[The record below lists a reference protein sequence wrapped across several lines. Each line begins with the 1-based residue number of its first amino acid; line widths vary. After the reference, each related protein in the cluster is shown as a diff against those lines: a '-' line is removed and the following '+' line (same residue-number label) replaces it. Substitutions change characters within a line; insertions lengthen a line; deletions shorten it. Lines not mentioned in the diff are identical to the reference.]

1 MSGIPDDP
9 RLQRVVDLSGHA
21 VALPSA
27 GLVLSG
33 ALADGAAASCP
44 GSMVD
49 VEVLEGRRVT
59 RRVVV
64 AGVVDEYL
72 GLSAYMTADAVHAL
86 LQEGGIV
93 SGAHLLIDPRAE
105 ADLFRRIKVMPAVAG
120 VALTR
125 AMLESFNETMGEQMG
140 VMITF
145 NVLFAS
151 IIAFGVV
158 YNAARV
164 SLSERSREL
173 ASLRVLGFTR
183 VEISAILLGELAV
196 LVLTAVPIGLAI
208 GYGLAALVVS
218 MFQTE
223 MYRFP
228 VVVSARTYAAAI
240 MVTLTAAAVSGFIV
254 RRQLD
259 HLDLVGVLKTR
270 E

>member
-1 MSGIPDDP
+1 M
-9 RLQRVVDLSGHA
+9 
-21 VALPSA
+21 
-27 GLVLSG
+27 
-33 ALADGAAASCP
+33 
-44 GSMVD
+44 
-49 VEVLEGRRVT
+49 
-59 RRVVV
+59 

-72 GLSAYMTADAVHAL
+72 GLSAYMTADACTRCCRRA
-86 LQEGGIV
+86 GSCRARTCWSI
-93 SGAHLLIDPRAE
+93 PRAE
-105 ADLFRRIKVMPAVAG
+105 ADLYRQIKVMPAVAG

-228 VVVSARTYAAAI
+228 VVVSPRTYAAAI
-240 MVTLTAAAVSGFIV
+240 VVTLTAAAVSGLIV